1 MIILLGYT
9 YSSKLNGWIWSQFL
23 DEVKRLIWFYQAAL
37 SKFAPKCNN
46 FFKGYWDN
54 FTYKRYVGSWFLR
67 FYKAGGEIVKGVSL
81 QKQAD

>member
-23 DEVKRLIWFYQAAL
+23 NEMKWLIWFYQATL

-46 FFKGYWDN
+46 FLKGYWDN

-67 FYKAGGEIVKGVSL
+67 FYKAVGEIVKGVSL